1 MYKQRLKKY
10 IELDVMYQDYKK
22 GETDI
27 INDFGMFCIE
37 HCQDIQDLLDENECL
52 QGQIDYLRRS
62 CERKEETIVLE
73 QSERAEF
80 EGKIDK
86 AIDLIE
92 KSVTS
97 DIGINSKG
105 QIVKYHQL
113 TEDETGELLEILKG
127 SGVDE

>member
-1 MYKQRLKKY
+1 MNEQEFKKY
-10 IELDVMYQDYKK
+10 VNETMANIFTKLDVNEKK
-22 GETDI
+22 F
-27 INDFGMFCIE
+27 INHMVNRFNEICE
-37 HCQDIQDLLDENECL
+37 ENQEL
-52 QGQIDYLRRS
+52 H
-62 CERKEETIVLE
+62 KN
-73 QSERAEF
+73 
-80 EGKIDK
+80 IDK

-127 SGVDE
+127 SDVDE

>member
-1 MYKQRLKKY
+1 MECKICGSKEIKGDCQY
-10 IELDVMYQDYKK
+10 INGDYYH
-22 GETDI
+22 
-27 INDFGMFCIE
+27 NHCIE
-37 HCQDIQDLLDENECL
+37 Q
-52 QGQIDYLRRS
+52 
-62 CERKEETIVLE
+62 LE
-73 QSERAEF
+73 QENKELNS
-80 EGKIDK
+80 KIDK